1 MKLEPNEIV
10 ERYQN
15 DLNKYFMINVIA
27 RRSRAL
33 VDGDKPM
40 VDPQG
45 AIRPNEIATRELLA
59 GKLRTSPKTTRNKL
73 VDIVR
78 EVTDRS

>member
-1 MKLEPNEIV
+1 MKLEPKELI

-15 DLNKYFMINVIA
+15 ELSKYLLINVIA

-33 VDGDKPM
+33 VDGEKPM
-40 VDPQG
+40 IDFQG
-45 AIRPNEIATRELLA
+45 AFEPNEVAIKELSA
-59 GKLRTSPKTTRNKL
+59 GKLRTSPKATRNKL

>member
-1 MKLEPNEIV
+1 MKLEPQELLD
-10 ERYQN
+10 RYQKEQ
-15 DLNKYFMINVIA
+15 NKYFLINVIA

-33 VDGDKPM
+33 VDGEKPM
-40 VDPQG
+40 IDPEG
-45 AIRPNEIATRELLA
+45 EIRPNEVAVKEMSA
-59 GKLRTSPKTTRNKL
+59 GKLRTTPKIARNKL

>member
-1 MKLEPNEIV
+1 MKLEPKELE
-10 ERYQN
+10 ERYYN
-15 DLNKYFMINVIA
+15 DLNKYFLINVIA

-33 VDGDKPM
+33 VDGEKPM

-45 AIRPNEIATRELLA
+45 AIRPNEVAVRELIS
-59 GKLRTSPKTTRNKL
+59 GKLRVSPKATRNKL